1 MSSEVE
7 TSRDKTLKV
16 VPRDSSTSLGMTVG
30 LCLVLV
36 VTTWFVFGQATR
48 FPFVDFDDPHYIY
61 ENPEHFTILSKIGDV
76 DYSHHRWTL
85 DTPEDLEFV
94 RTVYQRLGNDDRFY
108 WRDALALLEHE
119 PALVELNRHVTMRP
133 LQDG

>member
-1 MSSEVE
+1 
-7 TSRDKTLKV
+7 
-16 VPRDSSTSLGMTVG
+16 
-30 LCLVLV
+30 
-36 VTTWFVFGQATR
+36 VT
-48 FPFVDFDDPHYIY
+48 PYIY
-61 ENPEHFTILSKIGDV
+61 ENPEQFTILSKIGDV

-108 WRDALALLEHE
+108 WRDALTLLENE
-119 PALVELNRHVTMRP
+119 PALVELNCHVTMKP